1 MAKIKSIK
9 ENSISSRIGLEAG
22 DEILSINEKKIN
34 DYIDYQ
40 FETSEPFFTLKI
52 KKNNGEIK
60 EYEVEREYNEILG
73 ITLDGIIFDG
83 LKKCNN
89 DCIFC
94 FVKQQ
99 PSNLRNSLLLKDD
112 DYRFSFLKGS
122 FITLTNLNEKD
133 WQKIINK
140 RLSPLYISVHTTNSH
155 LRKKMMKNPE
165 AANILE
171 NLQRLKNNNINFHA
185 QLVLCPDLNDGDEL
199 KNTLNDLEKFFPNL
213 LSLGVVPVGLTK
225 YRENLEDLNSYN
237 QKKALNVIKI
247 INNYQKKFNNKYN
260 ENFLYASDEFYLL
273 AGEKIPEYDKYN
285 GFPQIEN
292 GIGLTRLLLN
302 ELKNIDDE
310 LPDELQENKKF
321 TIITAELSKKIMKK
335 VINRFNKIKGLN
347 IDLLVIENKF
357 FGKNVTVTGLLTG
370 QDIYNSIIKNDTS
383 KNIIIPGITLN
394 DENLFLDNMSFIKL
408 KDKLKDKKLY
418 VCNNLKEIMEVL

>member
-1 MAKIKSIK
+1 
-9 ENSISSRIGLEAG
+9 
-22 DEILSINEKKIN
+22 
-34 DYIDYQ
+34 
-40 FETSEPFFTLKI
+40 
-52 KKNNGEIK
+52 
-60 EYEVEREYNEILG
+60 
-73 ITLDGIIFDG
+73 
-83 LKKCNN
+83 
-89 DCIFC
+89 
-94 FVKQQ
+94 
-99 PSNLRNSLLLKDD
+99 
-112 DYRFSFLKGS
+112 
-122 FITLTNLNEKD
+122 
-133 WQKIINK
+133 
-140 RLSPLYISVHTTNSH
+140 
-155 LRKKMMKNPE
+155 
-165 AANILE
+165 
-171 NLQRLKNNNINFHA
+171 
-185 QLVLCPDLNDGDEL
+185 
-199 KNTLNDLEKFFPNL
+199 
-213 LSLGVVPVGLTK
+213 
-225 YRENLEDLNSYN
+225 
-237 QKKALNVIKI
+237 
-247 INNYQKKFNNKYN
+247 KYN

-310 LPDELQENKKF
+310 LPDELQKNKKF